1 MIAFNLVLVAILI
14 IATAFFV
21 ATEFAIVKI
30 RPSLVDQMVQEK
42 RKNALAVKKVIQ
54 NLDGYLSACQLGIT
68 ITALGL
74 GWLGE
79 PTVERLLDPLLAPL
93 NWPGE
98 AVSFVSFIIAFIS
111 VTYLHVVLG
120 ELAPKT
126 VAIQKAEWI
135 SLVTARP
142 IIFFYK
148 IMYPFIWL
156 LNGSANGIVRL
167 FGMKPAKEHEE
178 AHSEEE
184 LRIILTESYE
194 GGKINKTEYGYVER
208 IFAFDDLLAKE
219 IMVPRTDMVC
229 LSLDKPLE
237 ENLRII
243 KEEQYTRFPVMKENK
258 DYIVGMINTKRFFLS
273 RDDQPDLALEDM
285 LQPVITV
292 SEAMPIKHLL
302 KKMQKERAHMAVLAD
317 EYGGTSGMITIE
329 DILEEIVGDI
339 RDEFDADEKT
349 EIERIDDHHL
359 IVDGKVTITHINDLL
374 NTEIETENLDTIGGW
389 LYGQN
394 TELKKGE
401 EWRYHN
407 LTFIIREKE
416 KHRIRKVE
424 IIKHPEEAPDKEEI
438 TEQD

>member
-98 AVSFVSFIIAFIS
+98 AVSFVSFLIAFIS